1 MTQYF
6 PLIGLERFFVSFG
19 VGFYFFS
26 SSVDVT
32 LTVFCAYL

>member
-19 VGFYFFS
+19 VLFFFP

>member
-19 VGFYFFS
+19 VLFFFFP
-26 SSVDVT
+26 SSVDVI